1 MRCSV
6 RRTKCAV
13 RRTLTFDEKTMKRLL
28 AIILLISAAGCT
40 SPSSPNKISSPI
52 NDDILDLAK
61 YDLATSCPIHHV
73 DLRIGYAP
81 LAYGMPTG
89 ADSRFQET
97 KAALFP
103 YANDPVLYG
112 CVAGPW
118 KQARV
123 KVCYQCQ
130 SAYQIWKRTK
140 DLNTP
145 K

>member
-1 MRCSV
+1 
-6 RRTKCAV
+6 
-13 RRTLTFDEKTMKRLL
+13 MKRLL

-40 SPSSPNKISSPI
+40 SPIPPTKASSPI
-52 NDDILDLAK
+52 NEDILDLAM
-61 YDLATSCPIHHV
+61 YDQATACELHHV

-81 LAYGMPTG
+81 LAYGMPTD
-89 ADSRFQET
+89 ADRRFQET

-103 YANDPVLYG
+103 HADDPVLYG

-118 KQARV
+118 KKAKV

-130 SAYQIWKRTK
+130 SAYQIWKRTEK
-140 DLNTP
+140 LNSQ